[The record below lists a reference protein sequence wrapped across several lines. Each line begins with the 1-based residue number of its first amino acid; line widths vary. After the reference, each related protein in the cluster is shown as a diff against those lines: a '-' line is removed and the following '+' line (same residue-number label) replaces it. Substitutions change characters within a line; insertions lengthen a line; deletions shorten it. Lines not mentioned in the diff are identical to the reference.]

1 MDLDQVKKSII
12 TNVYHIPG
20 GKKVALHKHDKH
32 DEIFYC
38 IKGHGFGVLENSEI
52 ELSTGK
58 EFIVPAG
65 IMHALRSDGD
75 LYVTS
80 FLISKS
86 TIVNLNCYLKVK

>member
-1 MDLDQVKKSII
+1 MDTDEIKKSIV

-38 IKGHGFGVLENSEI
+38 IKGQGFGVLENN
-52 ELSTGK
+52 ELELTPGK
-58 EFIVPAG
+58 AFIVPAG
-65 IMHALRSDGD
+65 TMHALRCDDD

-80 FLISKS
+80 FLIP
-86 TIVNLNCYLKVK
+86 VVL